1 MAGLRIE
8 SYDTQA
14 AANVVDNRY
23 RLQAPLRRGL
33 FFAQRNMN
41 ADLERLIA
49 LQKLDTTADEARKRL
64 AGEPEQ
70 EQALEARLDAARQHV
85 AAAKE
90 QLTANKN
97 ARAALEK
104 DVAVQQG
111 RLSKFRE
118 TAMAVKTNQE
128 YHAVQHEITFAQAE
142 IKKIEDAILERMME
156 SDELTAALKTAET
169 QLATETKAVEAER
182 RAGTAAHAEM
192 EASLER
198 IAVERG
204 ALIAGLNKDVLATFE
219 AVARKR
225 NGVAMSE
232 ARGGICTICHVRLRP
247 QVFNSVLRNDS
258 ILQCDHCNRIL
269 YYVPVPA
276 SAATAPANPSPQPA
290 S

>member
-1 MAGLRIE
+1 
-8 SYDTQA
+8 
-14 AANVVDNRY
+14 
-23 RLQAPLRRGL
+23 
-33 FFAQRNMN
+33 MN

-49 LQKLDTTADEARKRL
+49 LQTLDSTAEGARKKL
-64 AGEPEQ
+64 AAQPEH
-70 EQALEARLDAARQHV
+70 EQALEARLEAARQHV
-85 AAAKE
+85 AAAKD
-90 QLTANKN
+90 QLAANKN

-128 YHAVQHEITFAQAE
+128 YHAVQHEITFAQGE

-156 SDELTAALKTAET
+156 SDDLTAALKTAEA
-169 QLATETKAVEAER
+169 QLAAETKAIEADR
-182 RAGTAAHAEM
+182 RAAKAEHAEM
-192 EASLER
+192 EAALER
-198 IAVERG
+198 IAGERA
-204 ALIAGLNKDVLATFE
+204 ALIAGLNKEVLATFE

-232 ARGGICTICHVRLRP
+232 ARGGVCTICHVRLRP
-247 QVFNSVLRNDS
+247 QVFNTVLRNDS

-269 YYVPVPA
+269 YYVPIPA
-276 SAATAPANPSPQPA
+276 SAATAPSSSSPQPT

>member
-1 MAGLRIE
+1 
-8 SYDTQA
+8 
-14 AANVVDNRY
+14 
-23 RLQAPLRRGL
+23 
-33 FFAQRNMN
+33 MN

-49 LQKLDTTADEARKRL
+49 LQTLDTTADAARKKL
-64 AGEPEQ
+64 AGESEH
-70 EQALEARLDAARQHV
+70 EQALESRLEAARQHV

-111 RLSKFRE
+111 RLSKFRD

-128 YHAVQHEITFAQAE
+128 YHAVQHEITFAQGE

-156 SDELTAALKTAET
+156 SDELTAALKTAEA
-169 QLATETKAVEAER
+169 QLAAETKAIEADR
-182 RAGTAAHAEM
+182 RAVKAQHAEM
-192 EASLER
+192 EAALER
-198 IAVERG
+198 IAVERA

-219 AVARKR
+219 AVSRKR

-247 QVFNSVLRNDS
+247 QVFNTVLRNDS

-269 YYVPVPA
+269 YYVPIPA
-276 SAATAPANPSPQPA
+276 SAATAPSNSSPQPA

>member
-1 MAGLRIE
+1 
-8 SYDTQA
+8 
-14 AANVVDNRY
+14 
-23 RLQAPLRRGL
+23 
-33 FFAQRNMN
+33 MN

-49 LQKLDTTADEARKRL
+49 LQTLDTTADAARKKL
-64 AGEPEQ
+64 AGESEH
-70 EQALEARLDAARQHV
+70 EQALESRLEAARQHV
-85 AAAKE
+85 SAAKE
-90 QLTANKN
+90 QLAANKN

-156 SDELTAALKTAET
+156 SDELTAALKTAEA
-169 QLATETKAVEAER
+169 QLAAETKAIEAER
-182 RAGTAAHAEM
+182 RTVKAAHVEM
-192 EASLER
+192 EAALER
-198 IAVERG
+198 IAVERA
-204 ALIAGLNKDVLATFE
+204 ALIAGLNKEVLATFE

-232 ARGGICTICHVRLRP
+232 ARGGVCTICHVRLRP
-247 QVFNSVLRNDS
+247 QVFNTVLRNDS

-269 YYVPVPA
+269 YYVPIPA
-276 SAATAPANPSPQPA
+276 SAATAPSSSSPQPT